1 MVDFNHQI
9 LPSLIF
15 GTTICFCF
23 LFFLMKCFSIA
34 NVSPL
39 VSDLIQLDCVT
50 LKHNTSADR
59 YRLLSHALR
68 VNFGKHTVSVSDVG

>member
-1 MVDFNHQI
+1 
-9 LPSLIF
+9 
-15 GTTICFCF
+15 
-23 LFFLMKCFSIA
+23 MKCFSIA